1 MKQVLVNVKGKN
13 GYEIYV
19 DDVLFINTDNALR
32 SYHEI
37 IDELFTTKNDY
48 WVTVTNDFT
57 TINQNINDANE
68 SFKQNI
74 NADDARSK
82 IDSGFNPFE
91 FKGGKYKETFTNTE
105 SDDQN
110 FEADEETNPIA
121 PGSVIYVDSVMGTLV
136 RATGGLAVVLGSYE
150 SESGDVMIEVETLP
164 NIYYSWNELESA
176 QDALK
181 EKYGNRPAMR
191 II

>member
-19 DDVLFINTDNALR
+19 EGVLFINTDNALR

-37 IDELFTTKNDY
+37 IEELFNSSNNY

-57 TINQNINDANE
+57 TINQNIDDANE

-74 NADDARSK
+74 NADEARSK

-91 FKGGKYKETFTNTE
+91 FKGGKYNETFTNAE
-105 SDDQN
+105 SDDS
-110 FEADEETNPIA
+110 EPTEEMNPIA
-121 PGSVIYVDSVMGTLV
+121 PGGVIYVDSVMGTLV

-150 SESGDVMIEVETLP
+150 SESGDIMVEVETLP

-176 QDALK
+176 QDTLK